1 MQPFRKNQGLAAMN
15 LDRFR
20 EDHDAI
26 MVAVTQLRSLVR
38 SGVAAH
44 AAEIA
49 RAIVSMSAKIKLHL
63 SAEDASLYPYLARS
77 NNARAIEMGS
87 KLQADMGHL
96 AKVYMAFAQQWN
108 IEQAIAAEPERFL
121 SEATEVFTA
130 LATRIKLE
138 NRELYPMAE
147 SV

>member
-1 MQPFRKNQGLAAMN
+1 MN
-15 LDRFR
+15 LDRFK

-26 MVAVTQLRSLVR
+26 MVSVTQLRSLVR
-38 SGVAAH
+38 AGVADN

-63 SAEDASLYPYLARS
+63 SAEDASLYPYLAMS
-77 NNARAIEMGS
+77 KDARAVEMGG
-87 KLQADMGHL
+87 KLQAEMGHL
-96 AKVYMAFAQQWN
+96 AKVYMAFANQWN
-108 IEQAIAAEPERFL
+108 IEQAISQEPERFL
-121 SEATEVFTA
+121 KEASAVFTA

-138 NRELYPMAE
+138 NKELYPLAE